1 MNQKLQIESLQ
12 QRIVRLLKKNNELTI
27 KNKKLRKKV
36 EIYKNMIDLFIKG
49 KD

>member
-36 EIYKNMIDLFIKG
+36 EIYKNMIDLFCKG